1 MAKRVT
7 GRALRDPRTA
17 YRVPHSTLN
26 GRLVQ
31 MMPPLLAGARIT
43 MGPLSRKYPLP
54 RPLRRGA
61 RHLALERPGQ
71 DHPATPTLHVAG
83 VTRPPAREMIGQ
95 RSCTRTGNGTTRSTP
110 PFPPRTRISPR

>member
-31 MMPPLLAGARIT
+31 MMPPLLPGARIT
-43 MGPLSRKYPLP
+43 MGPLRRKYPLP
-54 RPLRRGA
+54 RPLHRGA
-61 RHLALERPGQ
+61 CHLALEPPGQ
-71 DHPATPTLHVAG
+71 DHPATTTLNVARLTPPPHPQMIRPRTLHWL
-83 VTRPPAREMIGQ
+83 
-95 RSCTRTGNGTTRSTP
+95 
-110 PFPPRTRISPR
+110 